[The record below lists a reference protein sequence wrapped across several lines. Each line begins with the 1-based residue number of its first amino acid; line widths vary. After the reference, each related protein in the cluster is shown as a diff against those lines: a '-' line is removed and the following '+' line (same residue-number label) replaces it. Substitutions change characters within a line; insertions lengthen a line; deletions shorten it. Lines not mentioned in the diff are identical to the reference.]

1 MNIIDKIFIWL
12 SVCEIDLATLYDL
25 FYSYP
30 DIEQLWQLTEYKGRI
45 IYHLTS
51 KEFNELVKVRDGG
64 KLDKVIDEL
73 ENVGKI
79 KYICLYDSRYPN
91 KLRELDYP
99 PFVVYYTGD
108 WSLVDYIGIG
118 IVGSRVC
125 TRYGKEQTAKFAHEL
140 SLAGYCIVSGLSEG
154 VDAIAHQETLDC
166 NGKTIA
172 VVANG
177 LKSVYPAINTNLAR
191 DIVKKGGLILTEFY
205 PDYVP
210 KNFAFVQR
218 NRIIAALSE
227 GVLVTEARKESGAL
241 HTVNFAIDLGR
252 RIFAIPGNINSF
264 ASEGTNEL
272 IKNFNSV
279 CVTKPSEIIDR
290 VRGDELLREIINQN
304 QRPITKID
312 KIANLKPEEQ
322 KVIDIVERDDAHLDE
337 ISRILK
343 IDTKK
348 LLVLLTTMEIR
359 GLIKKLPGNYYG
371 KKD

>member
-73 ENVGKI
+73 ENVGRI

-241 HTVNFAIDLGR
+241 HTVNFAIENGR
-252 RIFAIPGNINSF
+252 QIFALPGQVNS
-264 ASEGTNEL
+264 SKSMGTNRL
-272 IKNFNSV
+272 IRSLQACCVLEPNHIIEQFPQFKKQRQEKQKAVQLDLNEQMVLSLLENEEMHYDQILEKSQMDSKSLNS
-279 CVTKPSEIIDR
+279 
-290 VRGDELLREIINQN
+290 
-304 QRPITKID
+304 
-312 KIANLKPEEQ
+312 
-322 KVIDIVERDDAHLDE
+322 
-337 ISRILK
+337 
-343 IDTKK
+343 
-348 LLVLLTTMEIR
+348 LLTRMEIR
-359 GLIKKLPGNYYG
+359 GLIVRLAGNSFAR
-371 KKD
+371 KV